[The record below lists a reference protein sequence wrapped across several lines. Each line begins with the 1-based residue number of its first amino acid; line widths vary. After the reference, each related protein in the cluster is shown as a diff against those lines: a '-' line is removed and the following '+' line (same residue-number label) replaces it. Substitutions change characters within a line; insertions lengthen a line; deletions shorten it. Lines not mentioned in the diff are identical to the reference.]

1 MSVPRWVS
9 RGKVEGKGGR
19 EQQRQVKVVLDAGC
33 WVLGRARGRT
43 RGRTSQPM
51 RLCWEIRGAVTGQQQ
66 MPSNNSPQILLGRV
80 TGQEDCATLARGHS
94 RSLHEGS
101 FLTAIVQERN
111 KSRQPTSVSH
121 RTYPYS
127 DTAPRSAWAGTA
139 CSPRCSQAASRCLGT
154 PWRAI
159 GAGSGRW
166 VLWDKAEGRVTMLPR
181 RRGME

>member
-1 MSVPRWVS
+1 ML
-9 RGKVEGKGGR
+9 G
-19 EQQRQVKVVLDAGC
+19 AGC
-33 WVLGRARGRT
+33 WGEPEAEPEAEPA
-43 RGRTSQPM
+43 SPYD
-51 RLCWEIRGAVTGQQQ
+51 CAEIRGVVTGQQQ
-66 MPSNNSPQILLGRV
+66 MPSNNRPQILLGMV

-121 RTYPYS
+121 RTYPCS

-139 CSPRCSQAASRCLGT
+139 CSPRYSQVASRCLGT

-159 GAGSGRW
+159 GAGSARW
-166 VLWDKAEGRVTMLPR
+166 VLWDKAEGRVSRYSPR
-181 RRGME
+181 RRGTEWNMAVVSSETRGMGRLGGL